1 MIPGWAA
8 KDALGNLGP
17 RAAQSETAYELHCI
31 IATARQRWRAVL
43 IASSGYFAFSP
54 GFGSEVFPS
63 VGFSWI
69 ESNSISKIRVA
80 LGPISGLPG
89 REP

>member
-8 KDALGNLGP
+8 KDALRNLGLEP
-17 RAAQSETAYELHCI
+17 RNRKLHTNDTAAFE
-31 IATARQRWRAVL
+31 TARQRWRAVL
-43 IASSGYFAFSP
+43 IASSGYCAFSP

-69 ESNSISKIRVA
+69 ESNSISKISVA